1 MFSFKINKTQKILAL
16 IGAVVGIIGG
26 IIAWFPNDDKI
37 NNDNKISIE
46 GNGNNVNS
54 NNTTYNNSGNTYV
67 NHTETGKKQSKK
79 VIYNNENNK
88 YPLENKQTNLNF
100 NSKKIVILPYEYLS
114 DEKKYN
120 WLSKGIPETLP
131 ETFVDAGYVVIEGVQ
146 RDKVL
151 KEIDFQ
157 QGKYVDINTAVK
169 IGKMLGAQEI
179 LIGSYQVNDSKI
191 IISSRIVNVENGNVL
206 KNTIVNHE
214 DSLSDIFTAE
224 KNYINSLK
232 NKIK

>member
-26 IIAWFPNDDKI
+26 IIAWFPNDNKI
-37 NNDNKISIE
+37 NNDDKISIE

-54 NNTTYNNSGNTYV
+54 NNTYNTQNNYNNQSE
-67 NHTETGKKQSKK
+67 TETKRNTKVTNDKKD
-79 VIYNNENNK
+79 VNYPIENN
-88 YPLENKQTNLNF
+88 QTNLNL

-131 ETFVDAGYVVIEGVQ
+131 EIFVDAGYIVVEGMQ
-146 RDKVL
+146 RDKIL

-179 LIGSYQVNDSKI
+179 LIGSYQVSDSKI

-232 NKIK
+232 NKIN